1 MAGKLYCIMGA
12 FIHPHKDCSGEFID
26 GLTFDEAN
34 AIRALWVKDKVHK
47 NVHIVGSEKTER
59 LSVIKGQDNDAG

>member
-1 MAGKLYCIMGA
+1 MANKLYCIMGA

-34 AIRALWVKDKVHK
+34 ALRALWVKDKIHK
-47 NVHIVGSEKTER
+47 NVHIVGSEKTTR
-59 LSVIKGQDNDAG
+59 LSFIKGQENDAG